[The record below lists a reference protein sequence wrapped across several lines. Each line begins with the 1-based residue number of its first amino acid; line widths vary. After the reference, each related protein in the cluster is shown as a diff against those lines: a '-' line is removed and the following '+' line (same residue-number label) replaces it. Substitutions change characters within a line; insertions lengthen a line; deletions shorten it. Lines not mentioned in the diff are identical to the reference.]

1 MSATAQPGLRE
12 RKKAATRDAIQKQA
26 MRLFLEQGYQSTT
39 VEEIAEA
46 AGVSHM
52 TFFRYFPTKEDV
64 VMADEYDPFIAEMIA
79 SRPAAEPDV
88 AKVRRALRASID
100 RIGTEEQD
108 FVLARAQLIFRTP
121 ALRARLWDQ
130 ERSTRDLIVNAL
142 AGDTGDCVRLK
153 VVAAACVA
161 TMSTGIEFWAEG
173 NGSRTLADILDG
185 LFDHLEDAFDRNAGA

>member
-1 MSATAQPGLRE
+1 MNLTPQPGLRE
-12 RKKAATRDAIQKQA
+12 RKKAATRDAIQEQA
-26 MRLFLEQGYQSTT
+26 MRLFLQQGYESTT

-52 TFFRYFPTKEDV
+52 TFFRYFPTKEDA

-79 SRPAAEPDV
+79 ARPAGEPDV
-88 AKVRRALRASID
+88 VKVQRALRASID
-100 RIGTEEQD
+100 RIGAEEQA

-130 ERSTRDLIVNAL
+130 ERATRDLIVDAL
-142 AGDTGDCVRLK
+142 GTDNSDRVRLQ

-161 TMSTGIEFWAEG
+161 TMSTGIELWAEG
-173 NGSRTLADILDG
+173 NGTRTLAGILDD
-185 LFDHLEDAFDRNAGA
+185 LFDRLQHAFDRNDGE